1 MTQTENPPKVAPV
14 CTLKSV
20 TLGSRINSRGEDIK
34 CTEFEFHEEDVPPR
48 RMDEWADPDGSKT
61 EKAKSLIDQKVTT
74 TTWGGFDP
82 LKWCDNINKAE

>member
-14 CTLKSV
+14 YTLKSV
-20 TLGSRINSRGEDIK
+20 IPTRRINSRGEDIK
-34 CTEFEFHEEDVPPR
+34 CTEFEFHEDVPTR
-48 RMDEWADPDGSKT
+48 KMDEWADPDGSKT

-82 LKWCDNINKAE
+82 LEWCDNINKAE